1 MSERKTGKVFLK
13 VNEKDIPLNGFV
25 KEVVANV
32 VNGLVDSL
40 DKIPV
45 DKTRIELI
53 IEMEVKKGTGAKF
66 SHPIIEN

>member
-1 MSERKTGKVFLK
+1 MSECKTGRVFLK
-13 VNEKDIPLNGFV
+13 VNGEDIPLNGFV

-53 IEMEVKKGTGAKF
+53 IEMEGNK
-66 SHPIIEN
+66 